1 MLTEQI
7 LFMVLVAIFS
17 LLLHYYIGVIN
28 IWYFPCTEVLVGL
41 LLYEIMVSMYK
52 SYAVYSEHLEMQNN
66 ARESEILSF
75 DKITKLNTKINES
88 TSIEKD
94 LNDVSDSR
102 RTSGKTGKTGK
113 TGTSG
118 TSGTSGTNGTGDTTG
133 TSGKT
138 GKTGTSHVNRVNHNN
153 QEKKSH
159 QKNNDKKISFD
170 TKEDVVSFPE
180 VEGQN
185 IIKVIEGDQES
196 VSESEISE

>member
-118 TSGTSGTNGTGDTTG
+118 TNDKLVQMVKLVQTGK
-133 TSGKT
+133 SGKT
-138 GKTGTSHVNRVNHNN
+138 GKTGTTSTSRVN
-153 QEKKSH
+153 QEKSH
-159 QKNNDKKISFD
+159 TKIMIKRYLLTQKKMLCLFQKWKDK
-170 TKEDVVSFPE
+170 T
-180 VEGQN
+180 
-185 IIKVIEGDQES
+185 
-196 VSESEISE
+196 

>member
-113 TGTSG
+113 TGTNGKTG
-118 TSGTSGTNGTGDTTG
+118 TSGTSATTG
-133 TSGKT
+133 TT
-138 GKTGTSHVNRVNHNN
+138 GKSGTSHVNRVNHNN